1 MEVILLKDLDKV
13 GFKHDII
20 TVKNGFGRNFL
31 IPKGIGIIANATNRE
46 KLDKIV
52 AKDQEAELAKLDE
65 YKALAASLSGKSVNI
80 GVKTG
85 TSGKIFG
92 SITNIQIMNAIKE
105 QLDVDIDRRKI
116 SIEDE
121 IKEMGSYKATLN
133 LHPEVSTTIDFELVS
148 E

>member
-52 AKDQEAELAKLDE
+52 AKDQEAELAKLDD

-105 QLDVDIDRRKI
+105 QLGVDIDRRKI

-121 IKEMGSYKATLN
+121 IKEMGSYKAILN

>member
-46 KLDKIV
+46 KLEQII

-65 YKALAASLSGKSVNI
+65 YKALAASLSGKSLNI

-92 SITNIQIMNAIKE
+92 SITNIQIMNALKE
-105 QLDVDIDRRKI
+105 QHDVDIDRRKI
-116 SIEDE
+116 SIEEE
-121 IKEMGSYKATLN
+121 IKEMGSYTATLN
-133 LHPEVSTTIDFELVS
+133 LHPEVSTTIDFELVA